1 METKATT
8 RSSSKICGAYTP
20 AAFAD
25 QQAKLVSA
33 INSMGA
39 DLVVLM
45 EVENS
50 AGISYVFRERDYTLG
65 QLVSAL
71 NAAGGHWAL
80 APSPLVTPS
89 NEDVIRTA
97 FIYNPEVVTPDGSGE
112 ILLDAAFANA
122 RYPFK
127 QAWRPVG
134 SDAGFTTIVNHF
146 KSKGSGED
154 DWRARARRRRS

>member
-1 METKATT
+1 MQLGSFNVLNYFTDLGQAESGCGSYDDRAGNPVTT
-8 RSSSKICGAYTP
+8 RNCQVRGAYTP

-39 DLVVLM
+39 DLVALM

-80 APSPLVTPS
+80 APSPLVTP
-89 NEDVIRTA
+89 
-97 FIYNPEVVTPDGSGE
+97 
-112 ILLDAAFANA
+112 
-122 RYPFK
+122 
-127 QAWRPVG
+127 
-134 SDAGFTTIVNHF
+134 
-146 KSKGSGED
+146 
-154 DWRARARRRRS
+154 